1 MIVAAVCVA
10 LLVTGAAPG
19 PQTIPAGTPA
29 GAPADAR
36 PPAQP
41 RVSYEDAERM
51 ARRGDTL
58 RALEAFQ
65 ALAAANPDD
74 YDTRVWLGRLLT
86 RVGRRAEAIDVLRD
100 VIT

>member
-10 LLVTGAAPG
+10 LLATGAAPG
-19 PQTIPAGTPA
+19 TQTSQPAARRP
-29 GAPADAR
+29 PADAR

-51 ARRGDTL
+51 ARGGDTL

-74 YDTRVWLGRLLT
+74 FDSRVWLGPA
-86 RVGRRAEAIDVLRD
+86 VDARRPARRGD
-100 VIT
+100 